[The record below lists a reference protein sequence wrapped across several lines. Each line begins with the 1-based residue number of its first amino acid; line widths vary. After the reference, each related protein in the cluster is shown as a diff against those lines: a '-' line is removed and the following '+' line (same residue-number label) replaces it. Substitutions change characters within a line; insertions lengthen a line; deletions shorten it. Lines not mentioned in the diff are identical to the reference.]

1 MMLPRPA
8 RYVIFD
14 LDGVL
19 LDTEPLYTRATQ
31 QVVEPYGK
39 VFDWSVKGEII
50 GRDALD
56 GARHAVQSLELPIS
70 PEEYLA
76 RREPILRE
84 LFREAEEYPGARHFV
99 ERLAERGV
107 PMAIAT
113 SSEQDL
119 CRLKIAR
126 HPWFSSFS
134 AVVCG
139 DDPRIQ
145 RLKPAPDI
153 FLVAAT
159 ELGAPPEECVVFEDS
174 PAGVEAALRAG
185 MQVVALPD
193 PGMEHSRYAAAQIV
207 IGGFGEIQPEDLGL

>member
-1 MMLPRPA
+1 MKLPRPA

-31 QVVEPYGK
+31 QVVSPFGK
-39 VFDWSVKGEII
+39 VFDWSVKGDII

-56 GARHAVQSLELPIS
+56 GARHAVRVLNLPIS
-70 PEEYLA
+70 PEEYLS

-84 LFREAEEYPGARHFV
+84 LFREAEEYPGARQFV
-99 ERLAERGV
+99 EELARRGV

-113 SSEQDL
+113 SSEHEL
-119 CRLKIAR
+119 CHIKIAR
-126 HPWFSSFS
+126 HPWFSVFS

-139 DDPRIQ
+139 DDRRIES
-145 RLKPAPDI
+145 LKPAPDI

-159 ELGAPPEECVVFEDS
+159 ELRAAPEDCVVFEDS

-185 MQVVALPD
+185 MLVVALPD
-193 PGMEHSRYAAAQIV
+193 PGMERSRYAAAHIV
-207 IGGFGEIQPEDLGL
+207 IRGFGDIRPEDLGL